1 MPDNPYPLIERV
13 AVKAG
18 KTPYVR
24 FDLNDY
30 SIPHTKVQRLLTVL
44 ADPNE
49 VRIVDG
55 AQMFACHR
63 RSYDK
68 GAQIE
73 DATHVQALV
82 EHKRAARRHRGTDQL
97 AKVAPES
104 QTLLLRA
111 AERGDNLG
119 AITAALLRLLERYG
133 AAELDAA
140 IREAIERGV
149 PHPNAVRLALEHPPR
164 AARQGAAR
172 HRHAARACQG
182 ARCPRAAASART
194 L

>member
-55 AQMFACHR
+55 AQVLVCHR

-73 DATHVQALV
+73 DAAHVQALV
-82 EHKRAARRHRGTDQL
+82 EHKRAARRHRGTDHL
-97 AKVAPES
+97 ANVAPES

-111 AERGDNLG
+111 AE
-119 AITAALLRLLERYG
+119 
-133 AAELDAA
+133 LDAG
-140 IREAIERGV
+140 IREAIARGV
-149 PHPNAVRLALEHPPR
+149 PHPNAVRLALDHRRELRNEAPPV
-164 AARQGAAR
+164 AVILPD
-172 HRHAARACQG
+172 HVK
-182 ARCPRAAASART
+182 ARCPRAAAPART

>member
-1 MPDNPYPLIERV
+1 M
-13 AVKAG
+13 
-18 KTPYVR
+18 
-24 FDLNDY
+24 
-30 SIPHTKVQRLLTVL
+30 L

-55 AQMFACHR
+55 AQVLACHR

-73 DATHVQALV
+73 DAAHVQALV
-82 EHKRAARRHRGTDQL
+82 EHKRAARRHRGTDHL
-97 AKVAPES
+97 AKAAPES
-104 QTLLLRA
+104 QTLLLHA

-119 AITAALLRLLERYG
+119 AITAVLLRLLERYG

-149 PHPNAVRLALEHPPR
+149 PHPNAVRLALEHRRELRQEAPPV
-164 AARQGAAR
+164 AIMLPEHVKARDGHVQPHRLEPYDLLKEQGDD
-172 HRHAARACQG
+172 
-182 ARCPRAAASART
+182 
-194 L
+194 